1 MASVFY
7 LGPTWQKRRGIRGKG
22 PRRSETPV
30 VRGRR
35 GTDPCPLHLPVFP
48 QKPFSAPT
56 ELRIVV
62 RREAL
67 TGLRHSSL
75 GFAQGKR
82 GLKVLVLVGS

>member
-1 MASVFY
+1 MPPPPPSV
-7 LGPTWQKRRGIRGKG
+7 P
-22 PRRSETPV
+22 SEA
-30 VRGRR
+30 
-35 GTDPCPLHLPVFP
+35 L
-48 QKPFSAPT
+48 SAPA